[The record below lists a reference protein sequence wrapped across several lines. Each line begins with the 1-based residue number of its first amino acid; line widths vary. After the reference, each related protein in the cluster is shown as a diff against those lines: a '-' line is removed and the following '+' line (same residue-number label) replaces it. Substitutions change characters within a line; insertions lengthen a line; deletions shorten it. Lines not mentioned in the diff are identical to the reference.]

1 MTALAEG
8 RDSLKRQ
15 KEDDEFNIAIGAS
28 DNNRLDID
36 NGNDNNIPFYEEVE
50 DEGLD
55 EEEMMQKGYD
65 NNKIKKI
72 IRQRKIKSGNYSE
85 YDMLE
90 DDFDDRMQKRLEMEK
105 LAKYY
110 NGNDDDDDDDD
121 EDDDG
126 KHNDEELLS
135 DEQIQ
140 ERILLKEI
148 EKQKRIEKKRL
159 WLDKN
164 KQLKEVFD
172 SKKKLKRYQS
182 LSISQSQG
190 VTASENQSQSQSFKL
205 ALAKIDD
212 DDDDEEDN
220 PLKRALS
227 RTYSN
232 ITPRNA
238 NPLQRVNSTGLGQPT
253 QLQRVNSTGLG
264 QPTQLQRVNSIP
276 RQIAS
281 MIPPAAP
288 QLQRVNSIPRQI
300 ASMVPPAAPQLQRV
314 NSIPRTEPGAQTSST
329 ESQKDVIESSM
340 VTTEPTT
347 QDESQQL
354 IISALQPAPTTAG
367 PNVLDKIKRRTKQI
381 PKKSE
386 LGQRS
391 LNKGSTNSL
400 QRSESLSHI
409 NTSLKTGVTGP
420 VKTNKY
426 QADISNELD
435 GGFGMGMATSTNTL
449 FSQVTGKRSI
459 GAATHSSS
467 SSDPMLRAMSGNV
480 GYNNKNKRPKSNITV
495 ASQQYVFSS
504 NNSVLD
510 SSSNHGV
517 SQLDGSLG
525 DTILLDR
532 TNSMTRSNSNK
543 KTNLLGIL
551 KKKSSNENSQP
562 MR

>member
-1 MTALAEG
+1 M
-8 RDSLKRQ
+8 
-15 KEDDEFNIAIGAS
+15 
-28 DNNRLDID
+28 
-36 NGNDNNIPFYEEVE
+36 V
-50 DEGLD
+50 
-55 EEEMMQKGYD
+55 
-65 NNKIKKI
+65 
-72 IRQRKIKSGNYSE
+72 
-85 YDMLE
+85 
-90 DDFDDRMQKRLEMEK
+90 
-105 LAKYY
+105 
-110 NGNDDDDDDDD
+110 
-121 EDDDG
+121 
-126 KHNDEELLS
+126 
-135 DEQIQ
+135 
-140 ERILLKEI
+140 
-148 EKQKRIEKKRL
+148 
-159 WLDKN
+159 
-164 KQLKEVFD
+164 
-172 SKKKLKRYQS
+172 
-182 LSISQSQG
+182 
-190 VTASENQSQSQSFKL
+190 
-205 ALAKIDD
+205 
-212 DDDDEEDN
+212 
-220 PLKRALS
+220 
-227 RTYSN
+227 
-232 ITPRNA
+232 
-238 NPLQRVNSTGLGQPT
+238 
-253 QLQRVNSTGLG
+253 
-264 QPTQLQRVNSIP
+264 
-276 RQIAS
+276 
-281 MIPPAAP
+281 PPAAP

-314 NSIPRTEPGAQTSST
+314 NSIPRAEPGAQTSST
-329 ESQKDVIESSM
+329 ESQKDIIESSM

-354 IISALQPAPTTAG
+354 IISALQPASTTAG

-459 GAATHSSS
+459 GAATNHLSS

-510 SSSNHGV
+510 SSSNHGI